1 MEVHMETTLDELG
14 RILLPKTV
22 RDDFGLRPGAVLR
35 IEERDAGIFLVPE
48 ALETEDAYLVRKG
61 GVLVF
66 TGQAEGDLET
76 AIQRVREK
84 RDEQV
89 AGMKLE

>member
-1 MEVHMETTLDELG
+1 METTLDELG
-14 RILLPKTV
+14 RILLPKEV
-22 RDDFGLRPGAVLR
+22 RDDLGLRPGAVLR
-35 IEERDAGIFLVPE
+35 IEERDAGILLVPE
-48 ALETEDAYLVRKG
+48 ALKADDPYLVRKG

-66 TGQAEGDLET
+66 TGKAEGDLE
-76 AIQRVREK
+76 ASVQRVRDE

>member
-1 MEVHMETTLDELG
+1 METTLDELG
-14 RILLPKTV
+14 RVLLPKEV
-22 RDDFGLRPGAVLR
+22 RDDLGLRPGAVLR
-35 IEERDAGIFLVPE
+35 IEEREAGILLVPE
-48 ALETEDAYLVRKG
+48 APEDDDPFLVRKG

-66 TGQAEGDLET
+66 TGQAEGDLE
-76 AIQRVREK
+76 ASIQRVRDE

>member
-1 MEVHMETTLDELG
+1 METTLDELG
-14 RILLPKTV
+14 RILLPKEI

-35 IEERDAGIFLVPE
+35 IEEQDAGIFLVPE
-48 ALETEDAYLVRKG
+48 ARENSDPYLVRKG

-66 TGQAEGDLET
+66 TGKAEGDLET
-76 AIQRVREK
+76 AIQRVRDE
-84 RDEQV
+84 RDEKV

>member
-1 MEVHMETTLDELG
+1 METTLDELG
-14 RILLPKTV
+14 RILLPKEV

-48 ALETEDAYLVRKG
+48 AMETDDPYLVRKG

-66 TGQAEGDLET
+66 TGQAEGDLE
-76 AIQRVREK
+76 APVQRVRDE
-84 RDEQV
+84 RDEKV